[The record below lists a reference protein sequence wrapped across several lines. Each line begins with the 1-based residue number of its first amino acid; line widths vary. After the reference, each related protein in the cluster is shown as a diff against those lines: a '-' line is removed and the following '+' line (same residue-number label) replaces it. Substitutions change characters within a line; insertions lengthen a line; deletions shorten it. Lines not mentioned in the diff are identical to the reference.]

1 MVIVGGAILG
11 LCYVMFVY
19 WVMNFKESRKIRR
32 QKKRELLRWNGKN
45 GANLEECKKVLEGI
59 VEENR
64 AKRGSNLGKVELEEE
79 EICVVET
86 ILKYMEVKNLY
97 KMEFYA
103 SDLNEMREE
112 LGKKKEEGW
121 KNRYVGCV
129 LRKISREEISGL
141 KVKKS
146 ENGSGRSAKGS
157 VWVAA
162 REE

>member
-1 MVIVGGAILG
+1 MMIVGGVGLG

-19 WVMNFKESRKIRR
+19 WIVNFKESRKIRG
-32 QKKRELLRWNGKN
+32 QKKRELLRWNGGN

-64 AKRGSNLGKVELEEE
+64 AKRGSNLGKVELEEG

-86 ILKYMEVKNLY
+86 ILKYMKAKSLY
-97 KMEFYA
+97 KMKFYA
-103 SDLNEMREE
+103 SDLNEMRGE
-112 LGKKKEEGW
+112 LGEKKEEGW

-129 LRKISREEISGL
+129 LRKISREEIRGI

-146 ENGSGRSAKGS
+146 ENGRGRSAKGS
-157 VWVAA
+157 IWVAV